1 MLEFDFKRPQ
11 LEDKEVISHYF
22 KHHTSRSCERTFVNV
37 FLWARF
43 YNVTFAIIEDT
54 LVFKSEGENSFAF
67 AYPAGEPENVKKA
80 LDTLYQYSQERGVPF
95 RLYNVTPDHFEQI
108 EAWYPGRFQIEYNE
122 DLADYV
128 YESEKLCTLAGKKLH
143 GKRNHINKFKSLY
156 EGRWS
161 YETMS
166 GDNVEECF
174 QMALKWRNLNGCDD
188 DPEKN
193 SEMCVTLNSLR
204 LFRELELTGGI
215 LRVDGQIVAFTIG
228 EPVCSD
234 TFVVHIEKAFPDVQ
248 GAYTMINQQFVEH
261 ECKGY
266 RYVNREDDAGE
277 EGLRKAKLSYK
288 PAMLLEKGIVTKVL
302 EVSE

>member
-54 LVFKSEGENSFAF
+54 LVFKSEDENSFAF

-80 LDTLYQYSQERGVPF
+80 LDTLYQYSQERGVSF

-166 GDNVEECF
+166 DDNLEECF
-174 QMALKWRNLNGCDD
+174 QMALKWRNQNGCDD

-215 LRVDGQIVAFTIG
+215 LRVDGRIVAFTIG

-261 ECKGY
+261 ECMDY
-266 RYVNREDDAGE
+266 RYVNREEDTGD
-277 EGLRKAKLSYK
+277 EGLRKAKRSYR
-288 PAMLLEKGIVTKVL
+288 PVFMVEKGVVTEKK
-302 EVSE
+302 

>member
-54 LVFKSEGENSFAF
+54 LVFKSEDENSFAF

-166 GDNVEECF
+166 GDNVAECF
-174 QMALKWRNLNGCDD
+174 QMALKWRNQNGCDD

-261 ECKGY
+261 ECMDY
-266 RYVNREDDAGE
+266 RYVNREEDTGD
-277 EGLRKAKLSYK
+277 EGLRKAKRSYRPVFMVGK
-288 PAMLLEKGIVTKVL
+288 GVVTEKN
-302 EVSE
+302 

>member
-11 LEDKEVISHYF
+11 LEDKVVISHYF

-261 ECKGY
+261 ECMDY
-266 RYVNREDDAGE
+266 RYVNREEDTGD
-277 EGLRKAKLSYK
+277 EGLRKAKRSYR
-288 PAMLLEKGIVTKVL
+288 PVFMVEKGVVTEKN
-302 EVSE
+302 

>member
-54 LVFKSEGENSFAF
+54 LVFKSEDENSFAF

-166 GDNVEECF
+166 DDNLEECF
-174 QMALKWRNLNGCDD
+174 QMALKWRNQNGCDD

-215 LRVDGQIVAFTIG
+215 LRVDGRIVAFTIG

-261 ECKGY
+261 ECMDY
-266 RYVNREDDAGE
+266 RYVNREEDTGD
-277 EGLRKAKLSYK
+277 EGLRKAKRSYR
-288 PAMLLEKGIVTKVL
+288 PVFMVEKGVVTEKK
-302 EVSE
+302 